1 LSIRCL
7 AKSIYRPIHRSN
19 FHLALVFQNH
29 SHFEKWRQ
37 LLIPDFFRAQFA
49 FESKH
54 DNVISLQIPS
64 RDIFPILCRM
74 RKTSKSI
81 LEHLLD
87 LSPQV
92 IYQSQL
98 AKIDVT
104 VKPFPNPPSKNIL
117 PKNLVLEY
125 WNSKNYCRWRSR
137 NFLVFLLLSYPF
149 LYFLF
154 LYFPL

>member
-1 LSIRCL
+1 
-7 AKSIYRPIHRSN
+7 
-19 FHLALVFQNH
+19 FHPASVFH
-29 SHFEKWRQ
+29 YHLHFEKSQR
-37 LLIPDFFRAQFA
+37 LSILDFFRAQFA

-81 LEHLLD
+81 LEHLQD

-98 AKIDVT
+98 SKIDVA
-104 VKPFPNPPSKNIL
+104 VRPFPDPPSKNVL
-117 PKNLVLEY
+117 AKNFVLEY

-137 NFLVFLLLSYPF
+137 NFLVFLRLSAPF
-149 LYFLF
+149 LYFPF